1 MDNNVAIIRQWLG
14 TGSINIF
21 GLPFSGKDTVGIR
34 LAETLGA
41 RFLSSGLI
49 LRAAEKQDTDLL
61 KEMTSGMLA
70 DTNKFRSIVLP
81 YLSRED
87 LRDFPLVLSSVGRW
101 EGEEYDVIKAAEDSG
116 HPIKAVILLNVSEA
130 EVQKRRE
137 DSLIVQDRGQRED
150 DRERHILDVRIQEFI
165 TKTMPVIETYRKR
178 EILIPINAHGTK
190 DEVFANVFNG
200 LLQFVQR
207 QSQPQSQ
214 PQQ

>member
-87 LRDFPLVLSSVGRW
+87 LRGFPLVLSSVGRW

-200 LLQFVQR
+200 LLQFAQR
-207 QSQPQSQ
+207 QSQPQQ
-214 PQQ
+214 